1 MKQYI
6 PGIVGVGLIVI
17 SVVVMAVMGLIIKDT
32 IGAMQGLVR
41 YICVSPCLTLIRNFI
56 FLEVVRY
63 EIEKYRV
70 V

>member
-1 MKQYI
+1 MIMKQYI

-41 YICVSPCLTLIRNFI
+41 
-56 FLEVVRY
+56 
-63 EIEKYRV
+63 
-70 V
+70 